1 MPLPDS
7 PDNCFK
13 MAHDRAT
20 GEGEDYIHSLA
31 SELSA
36 SLNRA
41 GINIEPNILE
51 RDLENIAKAGG
62 MDIIRDP
69 ELLKARPEIKKILAD
84 NIVNPEDRYHTI
96 LMKAY
101 ANAMAGVVESD
112 AHTVRSLAY
121 HFSAT
126 FKSEGINIS
135 VATIEQFIFKM
146 IEQKSEQMSFGG
158 NKKVLSESLQNPEA
172 LIQDLCIRL
181 QLAELLD

>member
-7 PDNCFK
+7 PDNCLK
-13 MAHDRAT
+13 TAHKRAV
-20 GEGEDYIHSLA
+20 GEGKDYIHSLA

-41 GINIEPNILE
+41 GINIEPDVLE
-51 RDLENIAKAGG
+51 RGLEDIAKAGG

-69 ELLKARPEIKKILAD
+69 ELLKARPEIQRILTD

-96 LMKAY
+96 LMKTY
-101 ANAMAGVVESD
+101 ANAMSGVVESD

-121 HFSAT
+121 HFSLALE
-126 FKSEGINIS
+126 SEDIKINVNVIEKLIFAGIEHTTEKIAFMKNRSAIH
-135 VATIEQFIFKM
+135 EF
-146 IEQKSEQMSFGG
+146 
-158 NKKVLSESLQNPEA
+158 LSNPEK

-181 QLAELLD
+181 QLAGLLD